1 MLSTINSLFANI
13 FSRQAAEKADEKV
26 DLYNDEKSSSNEGK
40 ISSNLQPRNRIILM
54 LDESG
59 SMNIQKTN
67 AVKAVNSFLTKQKEE
82 SPGDVCLFDLITFN
96 DDWKRI
102 VTNTRIEEVKEI
114 QLSSYNP
121 NGGTALYDGIW
132 EVIDAHT
139 KESEVM
145 LVIMTDGQDTT
156 SSHHTQAQLRDRL
169 IGLNKE
175 RDWQIVWLGADA
187 MVAREGLQSGAS
199 AVSQVDFNHLPQYLS
214 STLSEGVSAY
224 RKNKNAKIRL

>member
-59 SMNIQKTN
+59 SMDIQKTN

>member
-59 SMNIQKTN
+59 SMDIQKTN
-67 AVKAVNSFLTKQKEE
+67 AVKTVNSFLTKQKEE

-102 VTNTRIEEVKEI
+102 VTNTQIEEVKEI

-199 AVSQVDFNHLPQYLS
+199 AVSQVDFDHLPQYLS

>member
-13 FSRQAAEKADEKV
+13 FSRQATEKADEKV

-40 ISSNLQPRNRIILM
+40 ILSNLQPRNRIILM

-59 SMNIQKTN
+59 SMDIQKTN

-145 LVIMTDGQDTT
+145 LVIM
-156 SSHHTQAQLRDRL
+156 
-169 IGLNKE
+169 
-175 RDWQIVWLGADA
+175 
-187 MVAREGLQSGAS
+187 
-199 AVSQVDFNHLPQYLS
+199 
-214 STLSEGVSAY
+214 
-224 RKNKNAKIRL
+224 

>member
-59 SMNIQKTN
+59 SMDIQKTN

-102 VTNTRIEEVKEI
+102 VTNTQIEEVKEI

-199 AVSQVDFNHLPQYLS
+199 AVSQVDFDHLPQYLS

>member
-13 FSRQAAEKADEKV
+13 FSRQATEKADEKV

-40 ISSNLQPRNRIILM
+40 ILSNLQPRNRIILM

-59 SMNIQKTN
+59 SMDIQKTN

-102 VTNTRIEEVKEI
+102 VTNTQIEEVKEI

-199 AVSQVDFNHLPQYLS
+199 AVSQVDFDHLPQYLS

>member
-26 DLYNDEKSSSNEGK
+26 DLHNDEKSGSNEGK
-40 ISSNLQPRNRIILM
+40 ISSNIQPRNRIILM

-59 SMNIQKTN
+59 SMETQKTN

-156 SSHHTQAQLRDRL
+156 SSHHTQVQLRDRL
-169 IGLNKE
+169 TGLNKE

-199 AVSQVDFNHLPQYLS
+199 AVSQVDFDHLPQYLS

-224 RKNKNAKIRL
+224 RKNKNAKIKL